1 MPYIKSIFAVAL
13 AVAAISSIAP
23 KDFGS
28 SAYLGATSE
37 KAVYS
42 ASSK

>member
-1 MPYIKSIFAVAL
+1 MPYIKSIFTVAL
-13 AVAAISSIAP
+13 VILVIASIAP

-28 SAYLGATSE
+28 SAYLGATGE

-42 ASSK
+42 ASNK